1 MILGTPNNTQVSA
14 PQITDA
20 DTMLAGYRNFAQN
33 INLTKDDLYK
43 FLTSPGSDRN
53 EFLKQYDASVELQS
67 NRFIEQT
74 F

>member
-1 MILGTPNNTQVSA
+1 
-14 PQITDA
+14 
-20 DTMLAGYRNFAQN
+20 MLAGYRNFAQN